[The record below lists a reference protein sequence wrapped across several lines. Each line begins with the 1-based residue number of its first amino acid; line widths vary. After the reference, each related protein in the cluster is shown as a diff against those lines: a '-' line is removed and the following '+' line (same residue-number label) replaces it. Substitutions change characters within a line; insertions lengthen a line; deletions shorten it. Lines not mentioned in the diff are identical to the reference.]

1 MAPALPTFDKLLRS
15 RLAWTFPRFFTG
27 AELSSHKSLSQS
39 RGTVTSND
47 SLRRSNDIFCGS
59 NEWLPRS
66 NRPMGRSNGG
76 TRGSS
81 GLMIGSTVGL
91 GGSND
96 SVPFSTHPMTGSNAR
111 SGLSRDGTRQSN
123 DLSPSS
129 NHFAGRRVRIISAAG
144 GAFSFIGN

>member
-1 MAPALPTFDKLLRS
+1 MAPALPTYDKLLRS
-15 RLAWTFPRFFTG
+15 RLAWIFPRFLRG
-27 AELSSHKSLSQS
+27 AELSSHKSLSHS

-59 NEWLPRS
+59 NEWLPQS
-66 NRPMGRSNGG
+66 THPMGRSNGG
-76 TRGSS
+76 TRGSI

-96 SVPFSTHPMTGSNAR
+96 SMPLSTHPLTGSNAR
-111 SGLSRDGTRQSN
+111 SGLSRDGTRRSN
-123 DLSPSS
+123 NLSPSS
-129 NHFAGRRVRIISAAG
+129 NHFAGRRVCIISAAV